1 MKKILLKK
9 RIGNV
14 IELTNVASSYN
25 SVEDFLNNIIMDNN
39 EETEEQLNK
48 VNLMTMHAS
57 KGLEF
62 PVVIICDA
70 NQNIIPH
77 KKQ

>member
-1 MKKILLKK
+1 
-9 RIGNV
+9 
-14 IELTNVASSYN
+14 
-25 SVEDFLNNIIMDNN
+25 MDNN